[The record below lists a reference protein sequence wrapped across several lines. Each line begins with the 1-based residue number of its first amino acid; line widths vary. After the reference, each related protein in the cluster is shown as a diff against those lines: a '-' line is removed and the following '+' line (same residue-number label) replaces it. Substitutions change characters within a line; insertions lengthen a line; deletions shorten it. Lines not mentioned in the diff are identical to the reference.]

1 MTAYR
6 YRYESDTS
14 LKLSFLLFLNSKT
27 AFYMFFG
34 HNRLRF
40 ETIVKDEEKNYSF
53 QELFCLVFIVLLQTV
68 FRYRCCIL

>member
-1 MTAYR
+1 
-6 YRYESDTS
+6 
-14 LKLSFLLFLNSKT
+14 
-27 AFYMFFG
+27 MFFG

-53 QELFCLVFIVLLQTV
+53 QELFCLVLIVLLQTV